1 MNFLEVIESKK
12 LCARAAKDIEILSY
26 EWAGDDEVLHMKV
39 EDIKAY
45 DWYPYGNMKP
55 IKFMKPETTG
65 LSLQEAIKSGK
76 RFICPMGCDE
86 AHEFILSIDG
96 SMVVGCPIESLL
108 VLSPDNKLT
117 ININE
122 LFNQANKGGEQKIIL
137 TRKQIEAAMDKC
149 SHPQVQQA
157 RYNSH
162 LQSIL
167 KELGFADE

>member
-1 MNFLEVIESKK
+1 MSQMEIKSDCP
-12 LCARAAKDIEILSY
+12 LCKQSICHTHHECEPEQKIEITPL
-26 EWAGDDEVLHMKV
+26 
-39 EDIKAY
+39 I
-45 DWYPYGNMKP
+45 
-55 IKFMKPETTG
+55 
-65 LSLQEAIKSGK
+65 
-76 RFICPMGCDE
+76 
-86 AHEFILSIDG
+86 
-96 SMVVGCPIESLL
+96 CPIESLL